1 MHRYRRE
8 QLFNRPEKLHMKHS
22 KHLPNFLE
30 MIPVRHVQEFTR
42 EEERITLLIP
52 KFKTEWMRR
61 WLLPRRRSPNI
72 RIHLDAMGSKVWELI
87 DGQRNTAEICRM
99 LKAGSPE
106 SQESDDEFALRVTG
120 FLRNLYKNRFIVFR

>member
-1 MHRYRRE
+1 
-8 QLFNRPEKLHMKHS
+8 MKHS
-22 KHLPNFLE
+22 KPKPNFLE
-30 MIPVRHVQEFTR
+30 MVPVRHVQEFIR

-52 KFKTEWMRR
+52 KFKTEWMRK
-61 WLLPRRRSPNI
+61 WLVPSRRSPSI

-99 LKAGSPE
+99 LKSRSPE
-106 SQESDDEFALRVTG
+106 SQESDDEFAMRVTG